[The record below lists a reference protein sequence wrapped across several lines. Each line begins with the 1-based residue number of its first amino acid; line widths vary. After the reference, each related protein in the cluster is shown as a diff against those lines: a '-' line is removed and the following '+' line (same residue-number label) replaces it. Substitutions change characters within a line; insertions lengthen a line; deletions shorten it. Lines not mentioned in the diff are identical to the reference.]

1 MQAKIEDLS
10 AQAQQSAAQQ
20 FAAPEP
26 TTTELDNKPSTIIE
40 EEEDEGEVRVL
51 PLLIRTCL

>member
-26 TTTELDNKPSTIIE
+26 TTTELDNKPSTIM
-40 EEEDEGEVRVL
+40 EEDEGEVRVL